1 VAPGSY
7 ASAPSNAPYDS
18 PAAPYD
24 APYDA
29 SDGIQPGGCARAGA
43 AGQGWRACAP
53 GTTGMGSL
61 VTASQPA

>member
-1 VAPGSY
+1 MAPGSY
-7 ASAPSNAPYDS
+7 ASAPSNAPYD
-18 PAAPYD
+18 

-29 SDGIQPGGCARAGA
+29 SLGIQPGGCASAGA